1 MAVIAAVATRRGRRP
16 PGLVTVHGVPEGD
29 YAASARVLR
38 AAGLRVVGCGVG
50 VTAALVE
57 HGVRVTATVMN
68 GVAPPPAPADRR
80 RLLSEWD
87 LPSDARLVVTVGR
100 LQPQKRQ
107 ELAIAALAE
116 LPEVTLAV
124 LGEGPERE
132 RLAALAAQLGVADRV
147 RLVGTRPDARA
158 ILGAADVVL
167 TTSDWEGLPLVLLE
181 AMMSGTPIVATAV
194 RGVRELL
201 RHDVDAVLCPPG
213 DVSAIA
219 DGLATV
225 LADPSLGARLAGRA
239 ADASARYTERVMV
252 DSYLRLYESFL

>member
-1 MAVIAAVATRRGRRP
+1 
-16 PGLVTVHGVPEGD
+16 
-29 YAASARVLR
+29 
-38 AAGLRVVGCGVG
+38 
-50 VTAALVE
+50 
-57 HGVRVTATVMN
+57 MN